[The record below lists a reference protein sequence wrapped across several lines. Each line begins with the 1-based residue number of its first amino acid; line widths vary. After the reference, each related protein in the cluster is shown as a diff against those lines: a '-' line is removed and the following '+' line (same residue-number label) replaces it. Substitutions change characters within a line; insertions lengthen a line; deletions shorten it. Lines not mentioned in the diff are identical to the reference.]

1 MDSLK
6 ISALLKAVE
15 LGSLTKAAE
24 ELGYTQAGLTHMM
37 NRLET
42 EIGMPL
48 LNRSKNGVVLTDDA
62 QRLLPYLR
70 DFVISAQRLERTVTE
85 ITEGRKEIIR
95 IGTFRSLLKNWL
107 PEIILGFKK
116 ENPDVIIE
124 IRDTSIENIYK
135 WVSESEA
142 DVGFCSKLPGHE
154 ECGFIHLCDDP
165 FYAVLP
171 KSLDDGSETYDLQKF
186 AGADFLMPTYGY
198 DRDVFSILNQ
208 NGVAP
213 SINPISISDDSIGSL
228 VQMGLGVSILSELV
242 LQTFDTSGIVTK
254 KLMPECSR
262 DLGIVVSNS
271 KSKNPLVRK
280 FIAFS
285 ELYIKKM
292 YG

>member
-15 LGSLTKAAE
+15 LGSLTKAAD

-37 NRLET
+37 NRLEA
-42 EIGMPL
+42 EFGMPL
-48 LNRSKNGVVLTDDA
+48 LTRSKNGVTLTDDA
-62 QRLLPYLR
+62 GKLLPFLR
-70 DFVISAQRLERTVTE
+70 DFVISAQQLERTVGE
-85 ITEGRKEIIR
+85 IAAGKKEIIR
-95 IGTFRSLLKNWL
+95 IATFRSLLKLWL

-124 IRDTSIENIYK
+124 IRDTSVENIYK

-142 DVGFCSKLPGHE
+142 DVGFGSKLPGHD

-171 KSLDDGSETYDLQKF
+171 KSLDDGCETYDLKKF

-198 DRDVFSILNQ
+198 DRDVLSILNK
-208 NGVAP
+208 NGVSP
-213 SINPISISDDSIGSL
+213 SINPISVSDDSIGSL

-242 LQTFDTSGIVTK
+242 LSTVDTSGVVTK
-254 KLMPECSR
+254 KLSPECSR
-262 DLGIVVSNS
+262 DLGLVISSGKS
-271 KSKNPLVRK
+271 KSTLVKK
-280 FIAFS
+280 FIHYS
-285 ELYIKKM
+285 EQYIKKM